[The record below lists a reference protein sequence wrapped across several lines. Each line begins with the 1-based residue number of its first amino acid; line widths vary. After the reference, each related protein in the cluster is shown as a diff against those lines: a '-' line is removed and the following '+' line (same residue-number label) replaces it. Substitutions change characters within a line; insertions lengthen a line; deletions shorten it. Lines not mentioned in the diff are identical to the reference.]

1 MKQTRTGKNPYTK
14 LIQDPEGTRYK
25 IWIYFADWEVGK
37 RWFVKVELERK
48 EGKVVKKF
56 TDGVNKIKT
65 VKERRAA
72 ILAVYRSKI
81 NLIKQGV
88 DLLGLQERQ
97 TVIDKPTLQEQIN
110 QELAKMVLEL
120 KKASVATYRA
130 GSNHLLRWADSSGI
144 VFLDQITPAKVQ
156 DFKAYLQQR
165 IKGHKSIN
173 GYMASNSAI
182 FTRILGEDKPN
193 PFHNFKRLKE
203 NNSTGRN
210 VPYRPEHLALI
221 KEYCQTRPN
230 YMQVLIMIQGMY
242 FTGLRISE
250 LLSLR
255 KRDFDLAKGI
265 LFLKGANAKT
275 MGGGTRFSPKY
286 RELLAEYLKE
296 AGDDD
301 YLFGY
306 KNQPGPDP
314 ATDQQIRHKFERMR
328 TALELDGFGYTL
340 YSSRHLIACNMADSG
355 FTLSEISSFLRHT
368 DTQMTTNYLRSMG
381 RNKTEEF
388 FENFPEFE

>member
-1 MKQTRTGKNPYTK
+1 M
-14 LIQDPEGTRYK
+14 
-25 IWIYFADWEVGK
+25 
-37 RWFVKVELERK
+37 VKPLP
-48 EGKVVKKF
+48 
-56 TDGVNKIKT
+56 IP
-65 VKERRAA
+65 A
-72 ILAVYRSKI
+72 
-81 NLIKQGV
+81 
-88 DLLGLQERQ
+88 
-97 TVIDKPTLQEQIN
+97 KPTLQEQIE
-110 QELAKMVLEL
+110 QALAKKAQEL
-120 KKASVATYRA
+120 KKASMATYRA
-130 GSNHLLRWADSSGI
+130 ATNHLLQWAGDTGI
-144 VFLDQITPAKVQ
+144 VFLDQITPERVQ
-156 DFKAYLQQR
+156 DFKAYLQQ
-165 IKGHKSIN
+165 KVDGHKSIN
-173 GYMASNSAI
+173 GYIACNSAI
-182 FTRILGEDKPN
+182 FTSILGKKQPN
-193 PFHNFKRLKE
+193 PFHGFGRLRE

-306 KNQPGPDP
+306 RNQPGPDP

-388 FENFPEFE
+388 FENFPEF